1 MARHF
6 EGGRLVIASHNKNKV
21 HEIADLLAPYGTDVV
36 SAGDLNLPEPEETG
50 VTFAENA
57 IIKAQA
63 SAQGAMLPAL
73 ADDSG
78 LVVHALDG
86 QPGIYSAR
94 WATPEGDFGPAIE
107 KVHDMLEGK
116 DDDTA
121 HFICALALCWP
132 DGHCEVFEGRI
143 DGTIV
148 WPPRGDLGFGYDPI
162 FLPEGRSITF
172 GETPLGKKHAV
183 SHRARAFAKMV
194 GACFA

>member
-6 EGGRLVIASHNKNKV
+6 EGGRLVIASHNKNKA

-36 SAGDLNLPEPEETG
+36 SAGELNLPEPEETG
-50 VTFAENA
+50 SSFADNA

-63 SAQGAMLPAL
+63 SARVATLPAL

-94 WATPEGDFGPAIE
+94 WATPDGDFGPAIE
-107 KVHDMLEGK
+107 KVHDMLENESDK
-116 DDDTA
+116 SA
-121 HFICALALCWP
+121 HFLCALALCWP
-132 DGHCEVFEGRI
+132 DGHYEVFEGRI
-143 DGTIV
+143 DGTII

-172 GETPLGKKHAV
+172 GETPLEKKHAV
-183 SHRARAFAKMV
+183 SHRARAFAKLIA
-194 GACFA
+194 ACFV